1 MPLDEKTFL
10 TVFVATA
17 CGRSSNSVSLAEKT
31 DSTAMSRVAKEAIKN
46 APIWWAEV
54 SGKDISSTP
63 SKKPKSKTTDITDKQ
78 WGFLTIAQ
86 FEDDKLN
93 QKEFGFVTDRFKC
106 GKNQELT
113 EIQSNW
119 IDRLIKKIGD

>member
-1 MPLDEKTFL
+1 MELDEKTFL

-17 CGRSSNSVSLAEKT
+17 CGRNSNSVSLAEKT

-63 SKKPKSKTTDITDKQ
+63 SKKPKSKTTGITDKH

-93 QKEFGFVTDRFKC
+93 KKEFEFVTDRFKC
-106 GKNQELT
+106 GKDQKLT
-113 EIQSNW
+113 EVQSNW